1 MIDLL
6 VVKKDLLRYV
16 QDVWAVRGMGR
27 ELSDHHMVLCK
38 ARLVGEWVK
47 RRGVVVGVRIIRS
60 EKWREDR

>member
-27 ELSDHHMVLCK
+27 DLSDPYVVLCK
-38 ARLVGEWVK
+38 ARLVGELNGRTEVK
-47 RRGVVVGVRIIRS
+47 VRV
-60 EKWREDR
+60 EELKN

>member
-27 ELSDHHMVLCK
+27 ELSDHHVVLCK
-38 ARLVGEWVK
+38 ARLVGEWV
-47 RRGVVVGVRIIRS
+47 RGEGWS
-60 EKWREDR
+60 LGLG